1 MTKASN
7 NPYRGLPRR
16 NFWKNGAAAWT
27 PFDVPEIYTK
37 RFDIRPRDAI
47 AAAGSCFAQH
57 VAKRLKGSGYR
68 YLDMDPPPFNMAPAD
83 HGRFG
88 YNLYSARYGN
98 IYTARQLLQ
107 LAQRAYGEFTPLDP
121 YWEKGGRFYDPF
133 RPTIEPDGFGSLE
146 EFRAALDHHL
156 ETVRS
161 LLEATDIFV
170 FTLGLTEAW
179 IDQRDG
185 SVYPVAP
192 GTAAGTYS
200 PEHHVFH
207 NFTASEVVEDL
218 RAFMAIARR
227 AKPSMRF
234 LLTVSPVPLVAT
246 ATDQHV
252 LSATVYS
259 KSVLRAAAGEVY
271 QTDNG
276 VDYFPSYEI
285 ITGIPSRG
293 MFFEADQR
301 NVHSRG
307 VDVAMAHFF
316 SQHPPVGPANTQ
328 SGSFVVET
336 DVVCDEVLLEGAS
349 E

>member
-1 MTKASN
+1 MKPSN
-7 NPYRGLPRR
+7 NPYRGLPKR
-16 NFWKNGAAAWT
+16 NFWKNGAAVWS
-27 PFDVPEIYTK
+27 PFDIPEIYTK
-37 RFDIRPRDAI
+37 RFVIHPHDAI

-83 HGRFG
+83 FGRFG
-88 YNLYSARYGN
+88 YDLYSARYGN

-107 LAQRAYGEFTPLDP
+107 LARRAYGEFTPLETC
-121 YWEKGGRFYDPF
+121 WEKDGRFYDPF
-133 RPTIEPDGFGSLE
+133 RPTIEPNGFASMD
-146 EFRAALDHHL
+146 EFQAALEHHL
-156 ETVRS
+156 GTVRK
-161 LLEATDIFV
+161 LLEATDVFV

-179 IDQRDG
+179 IDRRDG
-185 SVYPVAP
+185 SVFPVAP
-192 GTAAGTYS
+192 GTAAGTFD
-200 PEHHVFH
+200 PEIHTFH
-207 NFTASEVVEDL
+207 NFTTSEVVADV
-218 RAFMAIARR
+218 RAFMDIARR

-259 KSVLRAAAGEVY
+259 KSVLRAAAGEIY
-271 QTDNG
+271 QTDSG

-285 ITGIPSRG
+285 ITGIPARS
-293 MFFEADQR
+293 MFFEPDQR

-316 SQHPPVGPANTQ
+316 SQHPPLGGATVQ
-328 SGSFVVET
+328 SNSFVIET
-336 DVVCDEVLLEGAS
+336 DVVCDEIVLEGAAD
-349 E
+349 